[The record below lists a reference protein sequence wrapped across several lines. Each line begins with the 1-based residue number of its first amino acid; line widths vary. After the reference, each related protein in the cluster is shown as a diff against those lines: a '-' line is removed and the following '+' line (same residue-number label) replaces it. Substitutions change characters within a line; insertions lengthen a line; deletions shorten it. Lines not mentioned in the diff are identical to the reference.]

1 MQDNQAET
9 AKKPSYLWTMAR
21 LYIFVFA
28 MLAVLLV
35 SAGRLTYWQG
45 WLLGAVFFAIVLVS
59 PFIFADKKDV
69 IFERAHPGPG
79 TKWWDKIF
87 FVLYIPAFLCVFIVS
102 ALDAGRF
109 HWSPILPAPLYVISL
124 LVFLLS
130 HSAILWCMWTNKFFS
145 STVRIQTDRGHYV
158 IQTGPYRFV
167 RHPGY
172 FAAIFWFISASL
184 ILGSLYGLIPVAVVI
199 MLLFVRTYLEDS
211 TLQKELPGYSD
222 YAKKVPF
229 RLIPY
234 IW

>member
-9 AKKPSYLWTMAR
+9 AKKPSYLLTMAR
-21 LYIFVFA
+21 LYFFVFA
-28 MLAVLLV
+28 LLAVLFV
-35 SAGRLTYWQG
+35 SAGTLTYWQG
-45 WLLGAVFFAIVLVS
+45 WLLGVVFFAIILVS
-59 PFIFADKKDV
+59 SFIFADKKDV
-69 IFERAHPGPG
+69 VFERAHPGPG
-79 TKWWDKIF
+79 TKWWDKVF
-87 FVLYIPAFLCVFIVS
+87 FVLYIPALLCVFIVS

-109 HWSPILPAPLYVISL
+109 HWSPVLPPLLYVISL

-130 HSAILWCMWTNKFFS
+130 YSAILWCMWTNKFFS
-145 STVRIQTDRGHYV
+145 STVRIQTERGHYV

-172 FAAIFWFISASL
+172 FAAIFWFISVSL
-184 ILGSLYGLIPVAVVI
+184 VLGSFYGLIPVAVVI

-211 TLQKELPGYSD
+211 TLKKELPGYSD
-222 YAKKVPF
+222 YAKNVPF